1 MSRSPAAALDPQLEG
16 MAMSPKAMVVLGTRP
31 EAIKLAP
38 VVQQLRRE
46 ASPIST
52 VVVATAQHREML
64 DQVLAF
70 FEVSADHDLD
80 LMQPSQTLDDVTTRS
95 LREVGRCLDEEK
107 PALVLVQGDT
117 TTTMA
122 AAMAAFYRRIPVAH
136 LEAGLRTHDLNN
148 PYPEEFNRRVVGMVG
163 SLHLAPT
170 AQAAANLCAEGA
182 DPQHVLI
189 TGNTVIDAVCQ
200 IRRAV
205 REEPARFSA
214 GLEELGPEVVLVTAH
229 RRESFGE
236 PLRRICRGLLTL
248 CERHPRARVVYPVH
262 PNPSV
267 KGTVYRLLSGDPRIT
282 LLPPVDYGTLV
293 WLLDRCRLVITDSG
307 GIQEEAPALGK
318 PFLVVREKTERPE
331 GVDAGAGIVVGTN
344 PETIAGE
351 AIRLLEDE
359 ERYTRM
365 ASVGSP
371 YGDGRAAERVCEAL
385 YWFLGLRDARP
396 REFRFG
402 GNA

>member
-1 MSRSPAAALDPQLEG
+1 MGST
-16 MAMSPKAMVVLGTRP
+16 AMRPKVMIVMGTRP

-38 VVQQLRRE
+38 VVQRLRRE
-46 ASPIST
+46 ASLVST

-64 DQVLAF
+64 DQVLSF
-70 FEVSADHDLD
+70 FEVSTDYDLD
-80 LMQPSQTLDDVTTRS
+80 LMRPAQSLDDVTSRS
-95 LREVGRCLDEEK
+95 LMEIGRCLDEEK

-122 AAMAAFYRRIPVAH
+122 AAMAAFYRMTPVAH
-136 LEAGLRTHDLNN
+136 VEAGLRTHDLSN

-163 SLHLAPT
+163 SVHLAPT
-170 AQAAANLCAEGA
+170 AQAAHNLRAEGV
-182 DPQHVLI
+182 DPQRILL
-189 TGNTVIDAVCQ
+189 TGNTVIDAVYQ
-200 IRRAV
+200 IRSTV
-205 REEPARFSA
+205 REKPEHYSA
-214 GLEELGPEVVLVTAH
+214 GLEEFGPEMVLVTAH

-236 PLRRICRGLLTL
+236 PLQRICRGLLAL
-248 CERHPRARVVYPVH
+248 CERFARAHMVYPVH

-267 KGTVYRLLSGDPRIT
+267 KGVVHRLLSGHPRIS

-344 PETIAGE
+344 PETIARE
-351 AIRLLEDE
+351 AVRLLEDE
-359 ERYTRM
+359 ERYHRM

-371 YGDGRAAERVCEAL
+371 YGDGRAADRVCEGL
-385 YWFLGLRDARP
+385 YWFLGLRDTRP
-396 REFRFG
+396 DEFRFG
-402 GNA
+402 GGA